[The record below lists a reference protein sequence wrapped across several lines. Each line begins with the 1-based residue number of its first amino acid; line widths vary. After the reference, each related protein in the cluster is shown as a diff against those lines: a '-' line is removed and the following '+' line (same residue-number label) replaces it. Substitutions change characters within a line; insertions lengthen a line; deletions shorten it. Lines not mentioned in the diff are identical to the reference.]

1 MSTQR
6 RGTRRVPASSSSYAV
21 SDHLPTQ
28 HDRSPCFSTREWVTD
43 QTMPEKNALSD
54 ETKVLIH
61 DLARSV
67 VTNAITAANQS
78 EPDPMLGEFSILA
91 GVMRSVVTR
100 AGQAIPDCVAAALS
114 GDDQLTVLREHALPL
129 TRAAAEVVDA
139 NRKMAS
145 IELAH
150 DVYVTGSY
158 HADLAI
164 LDTATSH
171 LTILEC
177 RRGSVPFSSPKTNAA
192 LRTLRI
198 ASLTARRALESSGYR
213 VNSVSCGV
221 FDQYGRARYDA
232 AMTLGPTDIDAAFEV
247 PVRAVLDLF
256 DQAIRAELC
265 RHLLPVLR
273 ALLHVELCADRTATI
288 SSAASN
294 ATAPSR
300 NEHSPTEAQD
310 RSDLS
315 LNKIVGPAERRRQ
328 AAALTRRRNLDGKL
342 R

>member
-1 MSTQR
+1 MPIHR
-6 RGTRRVPASSSSYAV
+6 RGTRRVPTPSSSYA
-21 SDHLPTQ
+21 DQLPTQ
-28 HDRSPCFSTREWVTD
+28 HDRSPCFSTRKRVAD
-43 QTMPEKNALSD
+43 QAMPERDALSE
-54 ETKVLIH
+54 ETKVLIN

-67 VTNAITAANQS
+67 VTNAMATANQS

-91 GVMRSVVTR
+91 SVLRSVVTR

-139 NRKMAS
+139 NRQMGS

-150 DVYVTGSY
+150 DAQVMGSY

-198 ASLTARRALESSGYR
+198 ASLTARRAFESNGYR

-221 FDQYGRARYDA
+221 FDRYGRAGYDA
-232 AMTLGPTDIDAAFEV
+232 AMTLGPCEIDAAFDV

-265 RHLLPVLR
+265 KHLLPVLR

-288 SSAASN
+288 SSAAGN

-300 NEHSPTEAQD
+300 KEHSPAEAQD
-310 RSDLS
+310 RSHLS

-328 AAALTRRRNLDGKL
+328 TATLTRRRNLDGNL
-342 R
+342 H